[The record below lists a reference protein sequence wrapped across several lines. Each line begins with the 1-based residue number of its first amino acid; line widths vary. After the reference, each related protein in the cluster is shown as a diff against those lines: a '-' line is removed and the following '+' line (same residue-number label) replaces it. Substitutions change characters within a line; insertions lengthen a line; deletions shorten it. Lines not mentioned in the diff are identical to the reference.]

1 MSEVGVVA
9 EGKDWA
15 QAEESDDDD
24 DDAELDLKM
33 DPEASEVGVVA
44 EAKDWAQAEDS
55 DDDDDA
61 DLKMERHA
69 SDVFQR
75 RACRLA
81 AAEACGGLQVAVPV
95 AGEEVQVVAQGKD
108 WAEAADS
115 DQDDGCLKMQC
126 HATDVFKRRES
137 RIAIAAEQA
146 QLERPFFLKPSV
158 GTWML
163 PLPESGPC
171 VASSSDA
178 AAATEARLA
187 GLAVDFHHLPSVGTW
202 RMAKRLP
209 LLPSS
214 SARGAAGLPRSA
226 LGSIQAVSSPCATCP
241 KSPKSAIAKAGGRA
255 KSPASGGSMKLQL
268 PTPRAG
274 AGSSHLSPPPL
285 VTQKCSGL
293 RSPSF
298 AGGLHPG
305 EDSPVS
311 AQDAG
316 TPPKE
321 RRTRRTSSGFSSEG
335 GNPGNE
341 ATDRLDGLSSNRLAT
356 QGPKVVG
363 TGPAQFRVAVPNPY
377 PGVQY
382 RKTMNL
388 EDKWPRFAQN
398 GLIVKGTIV
407 DGGWLRLE
415 QNVFLPMRV
424 GAIEILTRQEP
435 DGTESQSLTRSVARS
450 ATQDFKEEV
459 PWWMVWCSVCS
470 SSASTESEVI
480 VTNASQNDVQCQQR

>member
-1 MSEVGVVA
+1 MA
-9 EGKDWA
+9 EAKHWA
-15 QAEESDDDD
+15 QAEESDDD

-33 DPEASEVGVVA
+33 DPEASE
-44 EAKDWAQAEDS
+44 AKDCAQAEDS

-61 DLKMERHA
+61 DLKTERHA
-69 SDVFQR
+69 SDVLQG

-81 AAEACGGLQVAVPV
+81 AAEATGGCLEGAAPV
-95 AGEEVQVVAQGKD
+95 AGAEVQVVAQDKD
-108 WAEAADS
+108 WAEVADS

-137 RIAIAAEQA
+137 RIAIAAEQV

-171 VASSSDA
+171 VATSSDA
-178 AAATEARLA
+178 AAATQARLA

-209 LLPSS
+209 LLSSS
-214 SARGAAGLPRSA
+214 SASGAAEGLPGSA
-226 LGSIQAVSSPCATCP
+226 LGSIQAVSSPCAKSP

-255 KSPASGGSMKLQL
+255 KSPASSGSAKLQL
-268 PTPRAG
+268 PTPR
-274 AGSSHLSPPPL
+274 GSAAASHLSTPPL
-285 VTQKCSGL
+285 STQKSSGL
-293 RSPSF
+293 RMPSF
-298 AGGLHPG
+298 EGGLHPG

-311 AQDAG
+311 AQDAS
-316 TPPKE
+316 TPQKE
-321 RRTRRTSSGFSSEG
+321 RRTCRTSSGLSSEG
-335 GNPGNE
+335 GNPRNE
-341 ATDRLDGLSSNRLAT
+341 ATDRLDGLSSNRLAP

-363 TGPAQFRVAVPNPY
+363 TGPAQFRVTVPSPY

-382 RKTMNL
+382 RKSMNL

-398 GLIVKGTIV
+398 GLIVKGTIM

-424 GAIEILTRQEP
+424 GAIEILTRQAEQEP
-435 DGTESQSLTRSVARS
+435 NGTESPTQS
-450 ATQDFKEEV
+450 ATQDFRESPEEV

-470 SSASTESEVI
+470 SSASTESEVV
-480 VTNASQNDVQCQQR
+480 VTNASQNDMQHQQR